1 MKMKTSITLS
11 EDVVEQLDVLAESG
25 ESRSEIIERMLREG
39 LAERARRERDLR
51 DLELINDNADELN
64 EEAEDVLGYQL
75 DPLSR

>member
-11 EDVVEQLDVLAESG
+11 EDVVEQLDVIAESG

-51 DLELINDNADELN
+51 DLELINDNAEELN
-64 EEAEDVLGYQL
+64 EEAEDVLGYQV